1 MSSLYEIEKTIEEII
16 NAGFIIDEETGEIMF
31 DHSDLERL
39 EGDYKEKVENIAC
52 YIKSQLAMAN
62 AIGDEIKALQAR
74 KKTLERK
81 CERLEQYLTDSLNA
95 RDIAKI
101 ETARAR
107 VSFRKSNSVEIIDE
121 EKIDGKYKKEVVETK
136 VDKKLLMQDLKQGA
150 EIEGARLVTN
160 QNIQIK

>member
-1 MSSLYEIEKTIEEII
+1 METLYDIEKKIEEII
-16 NAGFIIDEETGEIMF
+16 TAGFIIDEETGEIMF

-52 YIKSQLAMAN
+52 YDKSLIAMAN

-81 CERLEQYLTDSLNA
+81 SERLEQYLAESLNA
-95 RDIAKI
+95 REIAKI

-107 VSFRKSNSVEIIDE
+107 VSFRKSTSVEIIDE
-121 EKIDGKYKKEVVETK
+121 EKIDSKYKKEVVETK
-136 VDKKLLMQDLKQGA
+136 VDKKLLTQDLKQGA

>member
-1 MSSLYEIEKTIEEII
+1 MSSLYQIERAIEEII
-16 NAGFIIDEETGEIMF
+16 NTGFIIDEETGEVMF

-39 EGDYKEKVENIAC
+39 EVDYKKKVENIAC
-52 YIKSQLAMAN
+52 YIKSQSAMAN

-81 CERLEQYLTDSLNA
+81 SERLEQYLTDSLNA

-101 ETARAR
+101 ETVRAR
-107 VSFRKSNSVEIIDE
+107 VSFRKSTSVEIIDE
-121 EKIDGKYKKEVVETK
+121 AKIDSKYKKEVVETK
-136 VDKKLLMQDLKQGA
+136 VDKKLLTQDLKEGA
-150 EIEGARLVTN
+150 EIEGAKLVIS

>member
-1 MSSLYEIEKTIEEII
+1 METLYDIEKKIEEII
-16 NAGFIIDEETGEIMF
+16 TAGFIIDEETGEIMF

-52 YIKSQLAMAN
+52 YDKSLIAMAN

-81 CERLEQYLTDSLNA
+81 SERLEQYLAESLNA
-95 RDIAKI
+95 REIAKI